1 MTWTVAFYGAG
12 ERARPYLEALAHR
25 ADVKVVAVCDVDR
38 RAAEQS
44 AAGWGAQVFLS
55 YQAMLEQVSPQV
67 LWVCVPPHLQGDVL
81 MRAAEQRIPFFV
93 EPPGSLDY
101 ERARLCAKTVARSNL
116 VTAVGFATHYADV
129 VREAR
134 EYVGANRLPLALGW
148 WLRPARD
155 EHVTT
160 ADALL
165 WSEACRLVDALRFFC
180 GEVMRV
186 QAAHAGEADRGM
198 VVHLEFADGCVGV
211 LTCAVFARPEPRIE
225 LELLGDGWSLSFG
238 DDFSPLRV
246 VESDKTT
253 TLRCMNRPAADHVE
267 AFLEAVAQGKP
278 DAIPT
283 GYVEALRTLAVC
295 HAASVS
301 AREGR
306 AVAVSEVE

>member
-1 MTWTVAFYGAG
+1 MTWNIAFYGAG
-12 ERARPYLEALAHR
+12 DRARPYLEALAHR
-25 ADVKVVAVCDVDR
+25 SDVQVSAICDVDR

-55 YQAMLEQVSPQV
+55 YQAMLEQVNPQI

-81 MRAAEQRIPFFV
+81 PRAAELGIPFFV
-93 EPPGSLDY
+93 EPPGALDY
-101 ERARLCAKTVARSNL
+101 ERARLCAKAVLSGKL
-116 VTAVGFATHYADV
+116 VTAVGFVTHFTDV

-134 EYVGANRLPLALGW
+134 EYVGAHSLPLALGW
-148 WLRPARD
+148 WLRPGRD
-155 EHVTT
+155 EHVKS

-165 WSEACRLVDALRFFC
+165 WSEGCRLVDALRFFC

-186 QAAHAGEADRGM
+186 QAAHAGEADGGM
-198 VVHLEFADGCVGV
+198 VVQLEFANGCVGM

-238 DDFSPLRV
+238 DHFSPLRLA
-246 VESDKTT
+246 EPDRTT
-253 TLRCMNRPAADHVE
+253 ALRCMNNPPADHTE
-267 AFLEAVAQGKP
+267 AFLQALALGKP
-278 DAIPT
+278 ESLPS
-283 GYVEALRTLAVC
+283 GYAEALRTLAVC